1 MVVRVTARS
10 LGLLLALAFLGACDS
25 GFTKVA
31 ASPEPEPEPEAATEP
46 APVVDAAPE
55 GFVAPASS
63 FEPADDGAALSELGD
78 EQLLALCLDQQRRL
92 DESVRHFSEDEQLC
106 HIIAVMAATVDTLT
120 TSAYNEQC
128 NDVESECI
136 ADGPVRSFADF
147 VPPVVTDLACDT
159 WRTSACDPSVAE
171 TLVCFDDV
179 VENLVQ
185 RLSELA
191 LCTAS
196 RSDALESA
204 ARVRELEAGTSPFVL
219 SNRCAAVACL
229 LATNPGDA
237 GN

>member
-10 LGLLLALAFLGACDS
+10 LGLLALVFLGACDS

-31 ASPEPEPEPEAATEP
+31 AAPEPEPEQEP
-46 APVVDAAPE
+46 AAEPVPVVDAAPE

-63 FEPADDGAALSELGD
+63 FEAEDDEAPLSELGN
-78 EQLLALCLDQQRRL
+78 EQFLALCLDQQRRL

-106 HIIAVMAATVDTLT
+106 HVIAVMEATVDTLT

-128 NDVESECI
+128 DDAEAECI
-136 ADGPVRSFADF
+136 ADGPLRSLADF
-147 VPPVVTDLACDT
+147 VPAAVTDLACDT
-159 WRTSACDPSVAE
+159 WSTGACDPTVAE

-191 LCTAS
+191 PCTAS

-229 LATNPGDA
+229 LTTDPRDA